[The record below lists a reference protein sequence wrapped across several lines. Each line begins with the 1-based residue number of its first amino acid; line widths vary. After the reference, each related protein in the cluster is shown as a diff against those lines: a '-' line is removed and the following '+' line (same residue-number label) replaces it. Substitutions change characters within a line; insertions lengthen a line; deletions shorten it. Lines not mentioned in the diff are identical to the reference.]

1 MHEISNQNR
10 NMFFMFPICVLCCAH
25 HTVLDLIIPINSE
38 VLRYLNL
45 FLQVMSVALN
55 KYLTYLLII
64 IIIMF
69 FVT

>member
-25 HTVLDLIIPINSE
+25 HTILDLIISINSD
-38 VLRYLNL
+38 VLKYLKL
-45 FLQVMSVALN
+45 FLQAMSVTLN

-64 IIIMF
+64 MF